1 MIVLVYAEKGD
12 DISSRSDTVPERETD
27 GRTERKAELIS
38 ISPVNFAVLTRD
50 NDSHCSSMISY
61 SSTIASWLYPIF
73 SEMVELERLAI
84 VEMTLI
90 VYQGHRWHCS
100 VDHIIP

>member
-1 MIVLVYAEKGD
+1 
-12 DISSRSDTVPERETD
+12 
-27 GRTERKAELIS
+27 
-38 ISPVNFAVLTRD
+38 
-50 NDSHCSSMISY
+50 MISY